1 MARQAQEKDVRQV
14 LLAHARDGTTG
25 FASLTLHM
33 RPPRIGISL
42 GDVTGIGP
50 EVALKA
56 LAAQDNSDGARYLLV
71 GDFEHISALNRKL
84 GLNLSL
90 EILKGEL
97 PDFTAEEIAQQRE
110 GGTTQIKVTQL
121 GAKQQEGTAVLAV
134 LGQKPQKDGRIFVL
148 SPSHEILP
156 RNLPSGAPEAAQAAV
171 SWLREGAQRCLDGE
185 IDALVTAPVNKEAIV
200 RSGQAFVGQTEF
212 LSQLAG
218 AKRTAMMLL
227 GQDDRGRW
235 LRVALVTTHFP
246 LKLVP
251 DQITQEKVEMT
262 IELATQA
269 CRDLGLK
276 RSRVAVCGLN
286 PHAGEGGKMGTEELT
301 TIEPAVKSAKGRGF
315 DVIGP
320 MSADSLFYYA
330 YRGDYDAVVAMYH
343 DQGLV
348 PLKMI
353 GFETGI
359 NWTLGLPFV
368 RTSPDHGT
376 AYDIAGKGR
385 ADARSMMSAIEL
397 AKKLSISRKS

>member
-1 MARQAQEKDVRQV
+1 M
-14 LLAHARDGTTG
+14 TT
-25 FASLTLHM
+25 
-33 RPPRIGISL
+33 PRIGISL
-42 GDVTGIGP
+42 GDLTGIGP
-50 EVALKA
+50 EVTLKA
-56 LAAQDNSDGARYLLV
+56 LAATQGSDDTRYLLI
-71 GDFEHISALNRKL
+71 GDVDQAQRLNRQL

-90 EILKGEL
+90 ETLHGAL
-97 PDFTAEEIAQQRE
+97 PTFSHQEQAQRRE
-110 GGTTQIKVTQL
+110 GGTSHIKVTQL

-134 LGQKPQKDGRIFVL
+134 LGKKPEKDGRIFIFNPL
-148 SPSHEILP
+148 HESLP
-156 RNLPSGAPEAAQAAV
+156 QNLPTGAPEAAQAAV
-171 SWLREGAQRCLDGE
+171 AWLREGARRCLDGE
-185 IDALVTAPVNKEAIV
+185 LDALVTAPVNKEAIV

-212 LSQLAG
+212 LSELAG

-235 LRVALVTTHFP
+235 LRVALVTTHIP
-246 LKLVP
+246 LKFVS
-251 DQITQEKVEMT
+251 DHITKEKIEMT

-276 RSRVAVCGLN
+276 RARIAICGLN
-286 PHAGEGGKMGTEELT
+286 PHAGEGGKMGTEEQT
-301 TIEPAVKSAKGRGF
+301 TIGPAVAAAKQRGL
-315 DVIGP
+315 DVVGP

-330 YRGDYDAVVAMYH
+330 FRGDYEAVVAMYH

-353 GFETGI
+353 GFETGV

-385 ADARSMMSAIEL
+385 AESSSMLAAIEL
-397 AKKLSISRKS
+397 AKKLSVRPS